1 MNRRTG
7 ILAWQNYLGADYAG
21 PEDPRVSSYAA
32 PARATDL
39 TGLPPTYIV
48 AAERCPL
55 RDEDI
60 EYALRL
66 LRAGVSVE
74 LHSYAGAFHGFMELA
89 PSAEISVRAQREL
102 IDAVRRGLTRR
113 SQRPTS
119 AACS

>member
-1 MNRRTG
+1 MPGPRIHGSRATRR
-7 ILAWQNYLGADYAG
+7 
-21 PEDPRVSSYAA
+21 P
-32 PARATDL
+32 RATDL

-89 PSAEISVRAQREL
+89 PSAEISVRAQREI
-102 IDAVRRGLTRR
+102 IDALRRTLTPRTLPKWRVQRLGFSSRSGLRAPPR
-113 SQRPTS
+113 
-119 AACS
+119 